1 MSGPGTS
8 PDDAPAQGGVGDT
21 SPELE
26 LIPSREAQVG
36 RFRVRRALP
45 RRPRRTV
52 GAWCFADHMGPA
64 TVTEDRG
71 LDVGPH
77 PHIGLQTVTWLI
89 AGEALHRDSLG
100 TEQVIAPGQRS
111 EEHTSELQSLM
122 RT

>member
-1 MSGPGTS
+1 MSGPVTS

-52 GAWCFADHMGPA
+52 GAWCFADHMGSA
-64 TVTEDRG
+64 TVTADRG

-77 PHIGLQTVTWLI
+77 PPIGLHTVTWLLP
-89 AGEALHRDSLG
+89 GEAPPR
-100 TEQVIAPGQRS
+100 APPGNHQ
-111 EEHTSELQSLM
+111 
-122 RT
+122 